1 MNQDYS
7 LSAFKDV
14 ERGTSFLRRTLSTIC
29 LLNYPGMP
37 DRGTIVF
44 KVPYVLSR
52 FILNLCTPF
61 FKKINLHSS
70 SVCVFLLLV
79 SSCATVPVMTPV
91 DIPSQDI
98 RLEITKAMLVA
109 GGRLVEIR
117 YRIVGDIKA
126 RPLNPKETYIVDEAT
141 GEIIFVERPPRL
153 MGGLRQMPPSYI
165 IFPNNGII
173 KKGSNITVVIG
184 GIRQEH
190 ISVEEV
196 THPY

>member
-1 MNQDYS
+1 MKQDYS
-7 LSAFKDV
+7 LRAS
-14 ERGTSFLRRTLSTIC
+14 L
-29 LLNYPGMP
+29 
-37 DRGTIVF
+37 
-44 KVPYVLSR
+44 
-52 FILNLCTPF
+52 
-61 FKKINLHSS
+61 S
-70 SVCVFLLLV
+70 SVTLFLLLV
-79 SSCATVPVMTPV
+79 SSCATAPVMTPV
-91 DIPSQDI
+91 GIPSQDI
-98 RLEITKAMLVA
+98 RLEITKAMLVG

-126 RPLNPKETYIVDEAT
+126 RPLNPKETYMVDEAT

-196 THPY
+196 THSY

>member
-1 MNQDYS
+1 MHYLIKNI
-7 LSAFKDV
+7 
-14 ERGTSFLRRTLSTIC
+14 TLFSS
-29 LLNYPGMP
+29 
-37 DRGTIVF
+37 
-44 KVPYVLSR
+44 YVVLIL
-52 FILNLCTPF
+52 FI
-61 FKKINLHSS
+61 
-70 SVCVFLLLV
+70 
-79 SSCATVPVMTPV
+79 SSCATAPVMKPSG
-91 DIPSQDI
+91 IPSQDI
-98 RLEITKAMLVA
+98 RLEITKAMLV
-109 GGRLVEIR
+109 GGGKLVEIR

-190 ISVEEV
+190 VTVEDV
-196 THPY
+196 THSY